1 MYRNR
6 NKAKPKEKESL
17 FQCYE
22 CPEGVQ
28 VFGTEEALITHK
40 WDMIRATKR
49 KSHMSC
55 HVCKLDHRTFEG
67 LVRHY
72 QLNHPVKQQLEC
84 PGCQIEFTRLH
95 SLMYHL
101 DNDECPHVRA
111 ERVKES
117 RGLQVQ
123 ATNLFASAAA
133 QAALEGGGGSVRDDG
148 GFNVNAEPVPVAAIQ
163 GMTGIPGAPGV
174 PGVPGVVSAAGGE
187 CVAVPPDAAISR
199 QTQLGI
205 FNHSGVTVGDFGSF
219 INIHPNVAAAIAAE
233 SKLESVRTT
242 TASGIRGNLVD
253 REKNDGNAVPP
264 TSMQASQ
271 ALLIKRQRQM
281 GVGGV
286 VDPKYVSAANAT
298 SAKTK
303 HDVKGKG
310 KAVEDDDLSFGAGT
324 NLLNHHQAARAFRQG
339 DSKAPDLLTDDNLNT
354 INQRFQGLNVWAGQA
369 MLNPEAGMY
378 GVGGG
383 VSGGVR
389 APSGHATPAPPVG
402 LPGMGA
408 RIAKLAT
415 NAGIHGLTGQSSPD
429 EVAAAVAAWKASAMA
444 GPGGLGGGEDGEDN
458 YDANTIKIGTADN
471 GIYRMDATPSTRM
484 AITIHH
490 PKHPNFSVGRYY
502 NPISHRYNCPWT
514 SCQKI
519 GKVFKKPGQLI
530 AHLSSETAHSKVRVQ
545 CPSCFDLFE
554 TVNAL
559 MQHCESQSNR
569 CQFRESDD
577 FIPFL
582 NILSA
587 GVAEIHGRNV
597 DMTLQYNVQ
606 EGAAPMLLMDE
617 QDSASQAFS
626 YA

>member
-6 NKAKPKEKESL
+6 VKTKAKEKESL
-17 FQCYE
+17 FQCFE
-22 CPEGVQ
+22 CADGVQ
-28 VFGTEEALITHK
+28 IFGTEEALITHK
-40 WDMIRATKR
+40 WDMIRASKR

-84 PGCQIEFTRLH
+84 PGCQMQFTRLH

-101 DNDECPHVRA
+101 DNDECTHVRA

-117 RGLQVQ
+117 RALQVQ

-148 GFNVNAEPVPVAAIQ
+148 GFNVDPEPVPVAAIPA
-163 GMTGIPGAPGV
+163 ISGAAA
-174 PGVPGVVSAAGGE
+174 SAAGAGGGE
-187 CVAVPPDAAISR
+187 CLAVAPDAAISR

-219 INIHPNVAAAIAAE
+219 INIQPDVAAAVAAE
-233 SKLESVRTT
+233 SKLESMRTT

-253 REKNDGNAVPP
+253 RAKNKGNAVPP
-264 TSMQASQ
+264 TSMEASK

-286 VDPKYVSAANAT
+286 VDPSYGDGSNTNKI
-298 SAKTK
+298 K
-303 HDVKGKG
+303 HDGKGKG
-310 KAVEDDDLSFGAGT
+310 KGKEVEDDDLGFGAGT
-324 NLLNHHQAARAFRQG
+324 NLLNHRQAVQTFRQG
-339 DSKAPDLLTDDNLNT
+339 DSKAPDLLTDDNLNAVS
-354 INQRFQGLNVWAGQA
+354 QRLQGLNVWAGQA
-369 MLNPEAGMY
+369 TLEPEATMGGAM
-378 GVGGG
+378 GGG
-383 VSGGVR
+383 VR
-389 APSGHATPAPPVG
+389 LTPAGAPPVAPPG
-402 LPGMGA
+402 LGA
-408 RIAKLAT
+408 RLARLT
-415 NAGIHGLTGQSSPD
+415 RVAGIPGLEEWSQPD

-444 GPGGLGGGEDGEDN
+444 GPGVCVGGVGEDGGG
-458 YDANTIKIGTADN
+458 YDANTTNIGAAGN
-471 GIYRMDATPSTRM
+471 SIYRMDATQPARI
-484 AITIHH
+484 AITLHH
-490 PKHPNFSVGRYY
+490 PDHPNFSVYTYR
-502 NPISHRYNCPWT
+502 NPINHRYNCPHPSCKNVGKIFKT
-514 SCQKI
+514 S
-519 GKVFKKPGQLI
+519 GALI
-530 AHLSSETAHSKVRVQ
+530 AHLRSETAHSKVRVQ

-559 MQHCESQSNR
+559 MQHCESQSSR

-577 FIPFL
+577 YIPFL

-597 DMTLQYNVQ
+597 DMTLQYSVQ

-617 QDSASQAFS
+617 AHDTASQVCS
-626 YA
+626 YE